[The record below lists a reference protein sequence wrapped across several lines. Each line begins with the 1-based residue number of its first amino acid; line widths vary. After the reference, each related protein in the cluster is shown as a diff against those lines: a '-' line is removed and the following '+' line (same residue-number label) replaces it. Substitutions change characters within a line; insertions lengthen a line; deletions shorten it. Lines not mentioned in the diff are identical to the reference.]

1 MSKAPITKVPSP
13 VGGGGLGWGRLYR
26 TAMDALYRFCVI
38 VAGGALVLISAV
50 IPWGV
55 FTRYVLNSAA
65 SWPEPMAIL
74 LTIVLTFF
82 GAAACYRA
90 GTHMSVSVLVR
101 VMPLPLRRVIEP
113 FAEGLVALVGLFM
126 VIWGARLVD
135 ATWHQSIA
143 EFPSLSVGLTYL
155 PIPVGWRHNAAV
167 RCRAPADR
175 APAAGRRTDAALRRV
190 HSRPMEILIVVG
202 TLLVCFALGVPI
214 AYALGLGA
222 LAGAYWIGI
231 PLEAVMLQVSS
242 GVSKF
247 AMLTIPFFVLAGA
260 IMAEGG
266 MARRLVAFAN
276 VLVGL
281 VRVRGGLSAVNV
293 LATTFLSGISG
304 SAVADTSAIGSVMI
318 PQMERTGYPR
328 VFATNVTISASVQAL
343 LVPPSH
349 NAVIYSLATGG
360 TISIISLFMAGV
372 MPGLLLG
379 ASLVVLCL
387 VIAYRN
393 GHPRGETVP
402 LREAAKIAIDALW
415 GLVTLAIILGG
426 ILGGIFT
433 AIEAGAVACIWAFFV
448 TMFIYRDYRWRD
460 LPELIHRTMRTVAMV
475 MTLIA
480 FASSVGYVMA
490 LMQVPA
496 RVTALLLTLSSDK
509 NVILFLINILLLVL
523 GCLLDMAP
531 SILIVTPI
539 LLPVVMKF
547 GVDPVHFGMIM
558 LLNLG
563 IGLCHPP
570 VGAILFVGCAVGR
583 VTIEQVVREIW
594 PFYGVMFFVLMLVT
608 YIPSVSLWLPR
619 ILGL

>member
-1 MSKAPITKVPSP
+1 
-13 VGGGGLGWGRLYR
+13 
-26 TAMDALYRFCVI
+26 
-38 VAGGALVLISAV
+38 
-50 IPWGV
+50 
-55 FTRYVLNSAA
+55 
-65 SWPEPMAIL
+65 
-74 LTIVLTFF
+74 
-82 GAAACYRA
+82 
-90 GTHMSVSVLVR
+90 
-101 VMPLPLRRVIEP
+101 
-113 FAEGLVALVGLFM
+113 
-126 VIWGARLVD
+126 
-135 ATWHQSIA
+135 
-143 EFPSLSVGLTYL
+143 
-155 PIPVGWRHNAAV
+155 
-167 RCRAPADR
+167 
-175 APAAGRRTDAALRRV
+175 
-190 HSRPMEILIVVG
+190 MEILIVVG

-293 LATTFLSGISG
+293 IATTFLSGISG

-387 VIAYRN
+387 VLAYRH
-393 GHPRGETVP
+393 GHPRGEALP
-402 LREAAKIAIDALW
+402 LREAVKIAVDALW
-415 GLVTLAIILGG
+415 GLVTLVIILGG
-426 ILGGIFT
+426 ILGGVFT

-460 LPELIHRTMRTVAMV
+460 LPELIHRTVRTVAMV

-539 LLPVVMKF
+539 LLPVIMKF

-594 PFYGVMFFVLMLVT
+594 PFYGVMFLVLMLVT
-608 YIPSVSLWLPR
+608 YIPTVSLWLPR
-619 ILGL
+619 MLGL

>member
-1 MSKAPITKVPSP
+1 
-13 VGGGGLGWGRLYR
+13 
-26 TAMDALYRFCVI
+26 
-38 VAGGALVLISAV
+38 
-50 IPWGV
+50 
-55 FTRYVLNSAA
+55 
-65 SWPEPMAIL
+65 
-74 LTIVLTFF
+74 
-82 GAAACYRA
+82 
-90 GTHMSVSVLVR
+90 
-101 VMPLPLRRVIEP
+101 
-113 FAEGLVALVGLFM
+113 
-126 VIWGARLVD
+126 
-135 ATWHQSIA
+135 
-143 EFPSLSVGLTYL
+143 
-155 PIPVGWRHNAAV
+155 
-167 RCRAPADR
+167 
-175 APAAGRRTDAALRRV
+175 
-190 HSRPMEILIVVG
+190 MEILIVVG

-281 VRVRGGLSAVNV
+281 VRIRGGLSAVNV

-318 PQMERTGYPR
+318 PQMEKTGYPR

-387 VIAYRN
+387 VLAYRN

-402 LREAAKIAIDALW
+402 LRAAVKIAIDALW

-619 ILGL
+619 MLGL